1 MKSMTIDANNISISP
16 NGIFTA
22 SVDLDM
28 EDSEF
33 YSILDCFSIE
43 EIVENVGT
51 VELLEKMDTD
61 TIISYLNDIGVK
73 TEWEEGL

>member
-1 MKSMTIDANNISISP
+1 MNMKSITIDANNISISP

-73 TEWEEGL
+73 TEWEE

>member
-43 EIVENVGT
+43 ESVENVGT

-73 TEWEEGL
+73 TEWEE

>member
-1 MKSMTIDANNISISP
+1 MKSITIDANNISISP

-61 TIISYLNDIGVK
+61 TIISCLNDIGVK
-73 TEWEEGL
+73 TEWEE

>member
-1 MKSMTIDANNISISP
+1 MKSITIDANNISISP

-33 YSILDCFSIE
+33 YSILDCFSRE

-51 VELLEKMDTD
+51 VELLE
-61 TIISYLNDIGVK
+61 
-73 TEWEEGL
+73 E

>member
-1 MKSMTIDANNISISP
+1 MKSITIDANNIIISP

-33 YSILDCFSIE
+33 YSILECFSIE

-73 TEWEEGL
+73 TEWED

>member
-1 MKSMTIDANNISISP
+1 MKSITIDANNISICA

-73 TEWEEGL
+73 TEWEE

>member
-1 MKSMTIDANNISISP
+1 MNMKSMTIDANNISISP

-73 TEWEEGL
+73 TEWEE